1 MTPRILVPILAGTL
15 LVAAPQISRAQIPS
29 PSAGASAPVSVL
41 VDGRP
46 VDFGN
51 SPPQSINGRLLVP
64 LRAIFEALGA
74 NVDFSNGIV
83 RAQRGSTQLQLQ
95 LGSQDAIVNGQHQ
108 TLDVP
113 AQAVFGRTFV
123 PLRFVGE
130 ALGAGVAFNTATQTV
145 SISSPAGG
153 QSGPGNGTG
162 PGTPPTDPIYNV
174 PGTGQTI
181 TGTLLRLDAGN
192 PASLSLLVDGQIR
205 NFQIN
210 PAALVLRQLS
220 IASAAGAPPV
230 RQPPRPTTLASLIP
244 NETLRISLDANGRVS
259 QLTAQATVI
268 VARVQF
274 GAGNNIILDDAND
287 TSLTLGPNLS
297 YTDPTGRPADNVNL
311 NAGANVALFI
321 SPQGRTIY
329 RVSSD
334 PRDYSIQTTNGPT
347 DPLPGNLP
355 PTNAPTIGAVQTDA
369 TGPLRAG
376 SQLTVTV
383 RGTPNQQLTMSLGPR
398 IQNVPVVENPIG
410 SGQYSAI
417 YTVRPGDDVLDARA
431 TIRLVGQNGFES
443 TAQSQSPITIDTIPP
458 RLVGTI
464 PSNATQIN
472 IAQPNIIIS
481 VDDLGGSGIG
491 DATVSIIQNNVTT
504 PIPATVAPPS
514 QVTAVPP
521 QALSG
526 RVAVR
531 AIISDRAG
539 NTLPVNFSFTVGRG
553 GAVGLI
559 QSFTQGATRAMAPG
573 EDIPMAL
580 TANPGGRASFD
591 VLGARNAIIARDLPL
606 SEDPDTPG
614 TYRGSYRIPDDAP
627 TGLRFVGRF
636 DAGDGTLNQSE
647 ATAAVRITTAAVPT
661 KITITSPTDGGQVQN
676 PLVISGKAAPGAT
689 VNVSISAA
697 GTRFF
702 VLQYADDL
710 GTFQARVDAQGNWQ
724 TQPIPFTKPRNVQGL
739 TLTISATQTD
749 AANRTSDPVE
759 ITVTP

>member
-15 LVAAPQISRAQIPS
+15 LVASPHISRAQVPA
-29 PSAGASAPVSVL
+29 PAAGASAPVSVL
-41 VDGRP
+41 IDGRP
-46 VDFGN
+46 LDFGT
-51 SPPQSINGRLLVP
+51 SPPQSVNGRLLVP

-74 NVDFSNGIV
+74 QVDFAGGTV

-95 LGSQDAIVNGQHQ
+95 IGSQAAVVNGQNR

-113 AQAVFGRTFV
+113 AQAIFGRTFV

-130 ALGAGVAFNTATQTV
+130 ALGAGVAFNNATQTV
-145 SISSPAGG
+145 SITSPAGS
-153 QSGPGNGTG
+153 QPGTG
-162 PGTPPTDPIYNV
+162 GTPTDPIYNV
-174 PGTGQTI
+174 PGTGQTV
-181 TGTLLRLDAGN
+181 TGTLLRLDAGT
-192 PASLSLLVDGQIR
+192 PGSLSMLVDGQIR
-205 NFQIN
+205 NYQIN
-210 PAALVLRQLS
+210 QGALVLRQLS
-220 IASAAGAPPV
+220 IAPSAGAPPV
-230 RQPPRPTTLASLIP
+230 RQAPRATTLPSLIP
-244 NETLRISLDANGRVS
+244 NETLKIVLDANGRIS

-297 YTDPTGRPADNVNL
+297 YTDQTGRPAVAVNL
-311 NAGANVALFI
+311 NAGASVALFI

-334 PRDYSIQTTNGPT
+334 PRDYTAQNTTGPT
-347 DPLPGNLP
+347 DPLPGGLP
-355 PTNAPTIGAVQTDA
+355 PTDAPTVRDVQTDA
-369 TGPLRAG
+369 TTPLKAG
-376 SQLTVTV
+376 GQLTVSAT
-383 RGTPNQQLTMSLGPR
+383 GTPNQRLTMNLGTR
-398 IQNVPVVENPIG
+398 IQNVPLVETPIG
-410 SGQYSAI
+410 SGQYAAT
-417 YTVRPGDDVLDARA
+417 YTVRTGDDVLDARI
-431 TIRLVGQNGFES
+431 TVRLIDGNGFES
-443 TAQSQSPITIDTIPP
+443 TAQSQTAVTIDTVAP

-464 PSNATQIN
+464 PSNGAQISV
-472 IAQPNIIIS
+472 AQPNIAIS

-514 QVTAVPP
+514 LVNAVPP

-539 NTLPVNFSFTVGRG
+539 NALPVNFSFTVSRG
-553 GAVGLI
+553 GAAGAI
-559 QSFTQGATRAMAPG
+559 QSFTQGATRTMAPN
-573 EDIPMAL
+573 EDIPLAL
-580 TANPGGRASFD
+580 VATPNGRASFD
-591 VLGARNAIIARDLPL
+591 VMGARNTIIARDLPL

-614 TYRGSYRIPDDAP
+614 TYRGAFRVPDDA
-627 TGLRFVGRF
+627 TGSIRFVGRF
-636 DAGDGTLNQSE
+636 DSGDGTVNQSE
-647 ATAAVRITTAAVPT
+647 ATAAVRITTAAVPS
-661 KITITSPTDGGQVQN
+661 KLTITSPTQGGAVQT
-676 PLVISGKAAPGAT
+676 PIVISGKAAAGAT
-689 VNVSISAA
+689 VNVSLTAS

-702 VLQYADDL
+702 VLQYNEDL
-710 GTFQARVDAQGNWQ
+710 GTFQARADAQGNWQ
-724 TQPIPFTKPRNVQGL
+724 SQPIPFTKPRNVQGL

>member
-15 LVAAPQISRAQIPS
+15 LVVAPQISRAQVPGPAS
-29 PSAGASAPVSVL
+29 GASAPVSVL
-41 VDGRP
+41 IDGRP
-46 VDFGN
+46 LDFGN
-51 SPPQSINGRLLVP
+51 SPPQSVNGRLLVP

-74 NVDFSNGIV
+74 QVDFSGGIV

-95 LGSQDAIVNGQHQ
+95 IGSQAAIVNGQNR

-113 AQAVFGRTFV
+113 AQAIFGRTFV

-130 ALGAGVAFNTATQTV
+130 ALGAGVAFNNATQTV
-145 SISSPAGG
+145 SISSPVG
-153 QSGPGNGTG
+153 QTPGPTGNGN
-162 PGTPPTDPIYNV
+162 PPTTDPIYNV
-174 PGTGQTI
+174 PGTGQTV

-192 PASLSLLVDGQIR
+192 PPSLSLLVDGQIR
-205 NFQIN
+205 SFQIN
-210 PAALVLRQLS
+210 PGALVLRQLS
-220 IASAAGAPPV
+220 VAASAGATPV
-230 RQPPRPTTLASLIP
+230 RQAPRATTLTSLVP
-244 NETLRISLDANGRVS
+244 NETLRVTLDANGRIS

-287 TSLTLGPNLS
+287 TSLTLGPNLT

-334 PRDYSIQTTNGPT
+334 PRDYTAQITNGPT

-355 PTNAPTIGAVQTDA
+355 PTNAPSIGAVQTDA
-369 TGPLRAG
+369 TVPLKAG
-376 SQLTVTV
+376 AQLTVSVNAT
-383 RGTPNQQLTMSLGPR
+383 TNQRLTMGLGPR
-398 IQNVPVVENPIG
+398 IQNIPLQENPIG
-410 SGQYSAI
+410 SGKYSAT
-417 YTVRPGDDVLDARA
+417 YLVRPGDDVLDARV
-431 TIRLVGQNGFES
+431 TVRLVGQNGFES
-443 TAQSQSPITIDTIPP
+443 TAQSQTPVTIDTVAP

-464 PSNATQIN
+464 PSNGAQISV
-472 IAQPNIIIS
+472 AQPNIAIS

-514 QVTAVPP
+514 LVNAVPP
-521 QALSG
+521 QPLSG

-531 AIISDRAG
+531 AVISDRAG
-539 NTLPVNFSFTVGRG
+539 NALPVNFFFTVGRG

-559 QSFTQGATRAMAPG
+559 QSFTQGANRAMAPG
-573 EDIPMAL
+573 EDIPIAL
-580 TANPGGRASFD
+580 TATPNGRASFD
-591 VLGARNAIIARDLPL
+591 VLGPRNAIVARDLPL

-614 TYRGSYRIPDDAP
+614 TYRGSYRIPDDA
-627 TGLRFVGRF
+627 TGAFRFVGRF
-636 DAGDGTLNQSE
+636 DSGDGTLNQSE
-647 ATAAVRITTAAVPT
+647 ATAAVRLTTAVAPT
-661 KITITSPTDGGQVQN
+661 KLTITSPTADTQVQS
-676 PLVISGKAAPGAT
+676 PLIISGKAAPGAT
-689 VNVSISAA
+689 VNVSISAS

-710 GTFQARVDAQGNWQ
+710 GTFQARADAQGNWQ
-724 TQPIPFTKPRNVQGL
+724 TQQIAFKKPSNVQGL

-759 ITVTP
+759 LTVTP